1 MSKNIQELAENYLKS
16 STEKD
21 FKHLYDR
28 LKPGLLNH
36 CRAILV
42 DEEIA
47 EDAVSK
53 TFEKIWTK
61 IEQYDSERGNFSTWA
76 YNIARNES
84 LLIRK
89 NSARYTPLV
98 YEKADMADSG
108 GDGGSRGTSELTTS
122 IAESFSDPDWDLE
135 SIEKKMDGLY
145 TDVVDRIK
153 TLPDIYKDILIDRE
167 LHKMKYQDIATKH
180 GMKKRAVATRIRRA
194 RIKVREMFPNVKLIF
209 NMDDEIYISKGSRIG
224 SSE

>member
-1 MSKNIQELAENYLKS
+1 MSKNIQELAESFLKTS
-16 STEKD
+16 NEKD
-21 FKHLYDR
+21 FKRLYDR

-36 CRAILV
+36 CRGILV

-61 IEQYDSERGNFSTWA
+61 IEQYDSDRGNFSTWA

-84 LLIRK
+84 LLIKK
-89 NSARYTPLV
+89 NSSRYTPLV
-98 YEKADMADSG
+98 YESVTFDKDSDSG
-108 GDGGSRGTSELTTS
+108 GGDSTIELTKG
-122 IAESFSDPDWDLE
+122 IEESFSDPDWDLE
-135 SIEKKMDGLY
+135 TREQRMDDLY
-145 TDVVDRIK
+145 TDVVDKIK
-153 TLPDIYKDILIDRE
+153 NLPDIYKDILIDRE

-194 RIKVREMFPNVKLIF
+194 RIKVREMFPNVNLVF
-209 NMDDEIYISKGSRIG
+209 NME
-224 SSE
+224 E

>member
-1 MSKNIQELAENYLKS
+1 MSKTIQELAEKYLES
-16 STEKD
+16 SSDRD
-21 FKHLYDR
+21 FKRLYDR

-36 CRAILV
+36 CRGILV

-61 IEQYDSERGNFSTWA
+61 LEQYDSERGNFSTWA

-89 NSARYTPLV
+89 NSVRYTPLV
-98 YEKADMADSG
+98 YESVELNE
-108 GDGGSRGTSELTTS
+108 TSEGGRDHVEITKGMEET
-122 IAESFSDPDWDLE
+122 FTDPDWDLE
-135 SIEKKMDGLY
+135 TREQKMEGLY

-153 TLPDIYKDILIDRE
+153 NLPEIYKDILIDRE
-167 LHKMKYQDIATKH
+167 LHKMKYQDIADKH

-194 RIKVREMFPNVKLIF
+194 RIKVREMFPGVKLIF
-209 NMDDEIYISKGSRIG
+209 ND
-224 SSE
+224 